1 MKPITIHLLYFIAC
15 LIINLGFCGLLGN
28 DLTKEVLCMI
38 SKEKTKEIDKIVQIV
53 DKGIDDMESGRELP
67 VDDAFNMIDKIIE
80 RRELA
85 GA

>member
-15 LIINLGFCGLLGN
+15 LIINLRFCGLLGN
-28 DLTKEVLCMI
+28 DLTNEVLSMI
-38 SKEKTKEIDKIVQIV
+38 SEEKTKEIDKIVQIL

-80 RRELA
+80 RRKLA

>member
-1 MKPITIHLLYFIAC
+1 
-15 LIINLGFCGLLGN
+15 
-28 DLTKEVLCMI
+28 MI
-38 SKEKTKEIDKIVQIV
+38 SKEKTKEIDKIVQIL

-80 RRELA
+80 RRKLA